1 MTKFNERATLG
12 AGCFWCLEAIY
23 RRLKGVTK
31 VLSGYSGGHIIN
43 PVYKEVCE
51 GRTGHAEVCELEFDP
66 RIITFKEILE
76 VYWLIHDPTTLNRQG
91 NDVGTEYRSAIFYH
105 SEIQKQVAEESK
117 LKYDARKIYP
127 NPIVTEIT
135 KWKNFYPAGEDHN
148 SFFENHREEPYCRL
162 VVLPKVEKLIMNFPS
177 KLKKAED

>member
-1 MTKFNERATLG
+1 MTKIIERATLG

-43 PVYKEVCE
+43 PAYREVCE
-51 GRTGHAEVCELEFDP
+51 GRTGHAEVCELEFDSS
-66 RIITFKEILE
+66 IITFEEILE
-76 VYWLIHDPTTLNRQG
+76 VFWLIHDPTTLNRQG
-91 NDVGTEYRSAIFYH
+91 NDVGPGYRSAIFYH
-105 SEIQKQVAEESK
+105 SKLQKQIAEDSK
-117 LKYDARKIYP
+117 LKHDARKVYP

-135 KWKNFYPAGEDHN
+135 KWKNFYPAGEGHN

-162 VVLPKVEKLIMNFPS
+162 VVLPKVEKFKMNFPS